1 MSRTSN
7 QVGSSSPKGVPQS
20 CHHVE
25 QVRTPDG
32 QLLGSWIE
40 IEIYT
45 VTYTACNTVTY
56 TACNTVT
63 YTACNTVTYTACNFC
78 GVRYGKH
85 NPSDEETVR
94 RAYLEQQRRLA
105 CPGCG
110 EEPFLG

>member
-7 QVGSSSPKGVPQS
+7 QGGSNNSKGMPQS
-20 CHHVE
+20 CQHVE
-25 QVRTPDG
+25 QAKSPEG

-40 IEIYT
+40 IEIDT
-45 VTYTACNTVTY
+45 VI
-56 TACNTVT
+56 
-63 YTACNTVTYTACNFC
+63 YTACNFC
-78 GVRYGKH
+78 GVRFGKH
-85 NPSDEETVR
+85 DLSDKEAGR

>member
-56 TACNTVT
+56 TACN
-63 YTACNTVTYTACNFC
+63 FC

>member
-45 VTYTACNTVTY
+45 VTYTACN
-56 TACNTVT
+56 
-63 YTACNTVTYTACNFC
+63 FC